1 MKGALWLLQRFLP
14 ADDRDAI
21 LGDLV
26 EEQMLRRRAGEPN
39 ASVWFWRQVLRSV
52 APIVWLV
59 FCRGSWIATL
69 AAGGAAYGIVKI
81 EESTAALVW
90 PVLPA
95 ALSGSPW
102 FVGLLGLCTMLL
114 GGMFASWMR
123 RGADVA
129 LAAISTC
136 MVVHWMLNAGASMP
150 FLWQLY
156 FLLSCPAAALA
167 GAKLIRIRSA

>member
-1 MKGALWLLQRFLP
+1 MKSAFWLLQRFLP
-14 ADDRDAI
+14 AADRDAI

-26 EEQMLRRRAGEPN
+26 EEQVLRRRTGEPN
-39 ASVWFWRQVLRSV
+39 EPLWLWRQVLRSL
-52 APIVWLV
+52 APIAWLV

-81 EESTAALVW
+81 EESTVALVW

-95 ALSGSPW
+95 ALSSSHW
-102 FVGLLGLCTMLL
+102 FVGIVGLCTMLL
-114 GGMFASWMR
+114 GGIFASWMR

-136 MVVHWMLNAGASMP
+136 MVVQWILSAGASIP
-150 FLWQLY
+150 FFWQLY

-167 GAKLIRIRSA
+167 GARLIRIRSA